1 MKFSDL
7 WNKIQSSFFFQ
18 EFKVRFDNYS
28 GLSAEFEETIHL
40 WKKKKK
46 PSKRITSVASLQEVI
61 GDSFALDLCG
71 KYKNEVYYYD
81 YCGLESWNSNDFEEY
96 IALLWF
102 KIRIELLSSLSS
114 L

>member
-46 PSKRITSVASLQEVI
+46 NLQKELQVLQACKR
-61 GDSFALDLCG
+61 
-71 KYKNEVYYYD
+71 
-81 YCGLESWNSNDFEEY
+81 
-96 IALLWF
+96 LLGTHL
-102 KIRIELLSSLSS
+102 R
-114 L
+114 